1 MTDVMDAVPAEDPV
15 SQVAE
20 QESDAEQPRVDVFTA
35 FGIYYR
41 GFVDA
46 MLAGTPQTGGHAYN
60 KIDAQQLRLK
70 AADFA
75 YDMVRRGIP
84 HEQ

>member
-15 SQVAE
+15 SQGAE
-20 QESDAEQPRVDVFTA
+20 QESDAEQPQRVDVFTA
-35 FGIYYR
+35 FGIYYQ
-41 GFVDA
+41 GFVDT
-46 MLAGTPQTGGHAYN
+46 LIAGTPRTGGNAYN

-75 YDMVRRGIP
+75 YDMVRRGVTA
-84 HEQ
+84 